1 MFEIV
6 YAKNVKK
13 DLKRIAAYNLP
24 QIKMGIED
32 LMDFPN
38 MTQIKRLKNHPVADY
53 RLRVGNYRVL
63 FDVNWETREI
73 LILKVGHRRE
83 VY

>member
-38 MTQIKRLKNHPVADY
+38 MTQIKRLKI
-53 RLRVGNYRVL
+53 
-63 FDVNWETREI
+63 I
-73 LILKVGHRRE
+73 LLQIIV
-83 VY
+83 